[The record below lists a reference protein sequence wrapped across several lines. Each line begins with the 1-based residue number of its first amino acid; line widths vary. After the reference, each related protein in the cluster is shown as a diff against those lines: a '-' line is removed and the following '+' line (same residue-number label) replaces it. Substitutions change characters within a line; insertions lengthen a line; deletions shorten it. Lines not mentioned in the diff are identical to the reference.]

1 MHWLVFI
8 KYITKAAI
16 IYRTMS
22 NNLLRITDTVEGESK
37 VYQHKFS
44 NLEQSLRDL
53 SQGGLFQQIEA
64 MVQEVRRL
72 TQMNEKYEV
81 RYFLLSV
88 EIERRGRIIED
99 SVNEINELR
108 RKLLTKDTQHSKDLE
123 RIKEESNAQL
133 RIVLCQEIDRIK
145 SQFEAEKQKEAKKMH
160 ELELELNCEKEENFN
175 LGNKISQLLNQLNG
189 MRLQVDDLKGELGNG
204 QKQRDFELSRLRAEY
219 QQSIRDAENRNRA
232 DMESLRNQQSQE
244 RGRELELARK
254 QLIEGFNGELSMKDS
269 IINNLKLAN
278 NHSTIRIKE
287 LEAEIDYLNSI
298 IQSKDKE
305 LSEGKDLST
314 KLTQEYDKHVK
325 QIMANQDAEIKQ
337 IVADKDKEAE
347 QKLQT
352 EAEKYEREAKDKTR
366 KISQLEQHLRELS
379 ADFENERNLGQEAK
393 KHIEKIQEE
402 LKKKEK
408 QLQYEVTSVE
418 ETLTVTIEEKDNEI
432 AELLSQIQSLH
443 EMYKNKMQLEI
454 TRGNNLA
461 TENEQLKRDNL
472 NLQELSTTRKKEI
485 EEWYQKYKDYLT
497 PEEASKLKEDNKRLR
512 SFNMNQEDATLKQ
525 KLEVSKHVERIRTL
539 EAELDNKE
547 DDIKSLSDHLK
558 NRGDKVLELQSEK
571 EDVEAKLRKFL
582 AAKDSEDAMRM
593 VFKESELKH
602 QQENAQLR
610 TQRDNYKQQYEKSL
624 IEVEKLNQKY
634 SEILK
639 KNEEHMSK
647 LKNASQTTS
656 HIVRTSQHIT
666 RNVSEMSH

>member
-1 MHWLVFI
+1 
-8 KYITKAAI
+8 
-16 IYRTMS
+16 MS